1 MIAFVEEVKQE
12 ICVDLRFVSFVFIGD
27 LMKKQMMLI
36 FVPLV
41 CVWFFLVLVSIG
53 VVILDITLRQD
64 ISDLLYVIDVVV
76 KVNSIVCTN
85 NYLYILWDTR
95 FVSGMHKRF
104 QPNNSLFLT
113 FLA

>member
-41 CVWFFLVLVSIG
+41 CV
-53 VVILDITLRQD
+53 
-64 ISDLLYVIDVVV
+64 
-76 KVNSIVCTN
+76 
-85 NYLYILWDTR
+85 
-95 FVSGMHKRF
+95 
-104 QPNNSLFLT
+104 
-113 FLA
+113 